1 MQAGD
6 RPPGEAP
13 VGVKLVNSACV
24 VAFGAF
30 LVAAGCTSDLFNRD
44 QDALDKFSH
53 AYTDFLDAGE
63 TAEGLWDSLGSEKD
77 PFGFWMALTGALNP
91 ESNDDLRLAYA
102 LTAID
107 AYDQKMTHMLQTEAK
122 QVDVLDGA
130 VQKLFERANAI
141 HSTEF
146 RADAAQIAKH
156 AREAQSSFAQGHELI
171 DRRSRLQRRML
182 DDIVNAGGSLGRAF
196 KAQSLKVELDETIK
210 ISDELQPVANRSTT
224 AMHNL
229 KDTFS
234 ALKGKTNLKD
244 YPAKVSSQDN
254 AAGRS
259 AP

>member
-1 MQAGD
+1 MSWAPGRRVKAGS
-6 RPPGEAP
+6 PNASG
-13 VGVKLVNSACV
+13 CCQI
-24 VAFGAF
+24 VA
-30 LVAAGCTSDLFNRD
+30 LSVSLCAAGCTSDLFNRD
-44 QDALDKFSH
+44 QDTLDRFSH
-53 AYTDFLDAGE
+53 AYTNFLDAGE
-63 TAEGLWDSLGSEKD
+63 TAEGLWDSVGSEKD

-91 ESNDDLRLAYA
+91 GSNDDLRLAYA

-107 AYDQKMTHMLQTEAK
+107 AYDQKMTHILQTEAQ
-122 QVDVLDGA
+122 QVDVLDRA
-130 VQKLFERANAI
+130 VQELFERANAI
-141 HSTEF
+141 HNTEF

-156 AREAQSSFAQGHELI
+156 AREVQSAFAQGHELA

-196 KAQSLKVELDETIK
+196 KAQSLRVELNETIK
-210 ISDELQPVANRSTT
+210 ITDQIQTAANRSTT
-224 AMHNL
+224 AMQNL